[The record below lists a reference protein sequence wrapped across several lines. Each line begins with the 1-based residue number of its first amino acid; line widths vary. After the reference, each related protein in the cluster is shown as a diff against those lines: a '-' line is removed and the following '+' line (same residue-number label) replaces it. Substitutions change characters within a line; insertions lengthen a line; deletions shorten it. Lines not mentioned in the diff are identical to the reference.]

1 MPDRRRRAATS
12 QTSRTLRFDLGRG
25 IRETRRALG
34 WTQDRL
40 ARQAGISSSMVCRIE
55 RGTVNCSLD
64 AASRVCDALGIRV
77 AVRLDG
83 PLIAGD
89 HRQRDP
95 VHARCSGY
103 VRRKLATEGW
113 TVAGEVEIISGRSHG
128 WIDLL
133 AWHSSSGTA
142 LVVEVK
148 TELRDIGQIER
159 TIGWYEREAWAAAR
173 RLGWHPSRVASILV
187 ILMTDAVEDRIQA
200 NAGILAAAFGV
211 RGSALADRIADPGSV
226 WRRGERGL
234 ALIDP
239 VSRRRTW
246 LRASR
251 TDGRR
256 TPSPYIDYV
265 DALRSLARPPDGRSS
280 RRLDGSVGRPAAGP
294 AI

>member
-1 MPDRRRRAATS
+1 
-12 QTSRTLRFDLGRG
+12 
-25 IRETRRALG
+25 
-34 WTQDRL
+34 
-40 ARQAGISSSMVCRIE
+40 MVCRME
-55 RGTVNCSLD
+55 RGTVNPTLD
-64 AASRVCDALGIRV
+64 TASRVCDALGIRV
-77 AVRLDG
+77 AMRLDG

-103 VRRKLATEGW
+103 VRRKLATAGW
-113 TVAGEVEIISGRSHG
+113 IVAGEVEIISGRSHG

-133 AWHSSSGTA
+133 AWHPSSGTA

-148 TELRDIGQIER
+148 TELRDVGEIER

-173 RLGWHPSRVASILV
+173 RLGWRPSRVASILV
-187 ILMTDAVEDRIQA
+187 LLMTDAVEEGIQA
-200 NAGILAAAFGV
+200 NSGILAAAFGV
-211 RGSALADRIADPGSV
+211 RGSALADRIGDPRGV

-239 VSRRRTW
+239 GSRRRTW

-256 TPSPYIDYV
+256 TPAPYIDYA
-265 DALRSLARPPDGRSS
+265 DALRSLARASGVRP
-280 RRLDGSVGRPAAGP
+280 RRGLDGSAGRPPAGP
-294 AI
+294 VI